1 MSHAR
6 VLYEPQDVWEPSARD
21 DAVLHVIIRR
31 EPAHRGERALA
42 ARPEP
47 LTIEGRCRDPHL
59 ACRVLAADLLDPRP
73 GGIEAVARSVD
84 LEQEDAARI
93 ERIAR
98 VHGRLDR
105 LGRELIH
112 HLDRAW
118 DDAGR
123 DDRRDRFG
131 CFVHRRERGHQGA
144 LVLGERSELD
154 RDLGD

>member
-1 MSHAR
+1 VLLPPFFCDGTVTSALHTLSLHDALPICLRALELARSKTRIEQDERMEVAVAGMKDVRHAQPMSHAR

-31 EPAHRGERALA
+31 EPTHRGERALA

-84 LEQEDAARI
+84 
-93 ERIAR
+93 
-98 VHGRLDR
+98 
-105 LGRELIH
+105 
-112 HLDRAW
+112 
-118 DDAGR
+118 
-123 DDRRDRFG
+123 
-131 CFVHRRERGHQGA
+131 
-144 LVLGERSELD
+144 
-154 RDLGD
+154 